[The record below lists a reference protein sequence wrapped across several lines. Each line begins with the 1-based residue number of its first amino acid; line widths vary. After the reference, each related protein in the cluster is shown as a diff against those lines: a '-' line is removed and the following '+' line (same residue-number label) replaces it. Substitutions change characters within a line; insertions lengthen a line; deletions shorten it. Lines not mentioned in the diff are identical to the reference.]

1 LVAGLRHAGADLLLL
16 GPPPLKRSPHLVEGR
31 QVRFAADALDAPV
44 ERLARILTGCDS
56 LLHLGYRPPLP
67 GTFWSELDQEIERNV
82 APTVRLLDAAARA
95 GIEFLGF
102 ASSTSVYLPASEA
115 VDEKGTVGGRT
126 PYAMGKL
133 MQEDCIRQWG
143 TRQRRPVGILRLAT
157 VYGPGETVARAV
169 PNFIRAVLAG
179 QAPVVDGQGTQ
190 PSDLIYVSDV
200 VEAFIVA
207 TRRKAD
213 GVFNIGSGLPRTPRQ
228 IAAAVITLCQAR
240 VPVGSDPG
248 RAERPGAIC
257 LVARAAAELE
267 FRARTSL
274 GAGLQE
280 EIAWMR
286 GQLALE
292 AAPR

>member
-1 LVAGLRHAGADLLLL
+1 
-16 GPPPLKRSPHLVEGR
+16 LKRAPQLIEGR
-31 QVRFAADALDAPV
+31 EVRFAADALDGPV
-44 ERLARILTGCDS
+44 EHLAWILTGCDS
-56 LLHLGYRPPLP
+56 LLHLGYRPPRP
-67 GTFWSELDQEIERNV
+67 GTFWSELDQEIQHNV

-95 GIEFLGF
+95 GVEFLGF
-102 ASSTSVYLPASEA
+102 ASSTGVYLPAAEPI
-115 VDEKGTVGGRT
+115 DEEGAVGGRT

-133 MQEDCIRQWG
+133 MQEDSVRQWG

-190 PSDLIYVSDV
+190 ASDLIYVSDV
-200 VEAFIVA
+200 VEAFIAA

-228 IAAAVITLCQAR
+228 IAAAVIMLCQAR
-240 VPVGSDPG
+240 VPVDSDPG

-257 LVARAAAELE
+257 RVARAAAELG

-274 GAGLQE
+274 EAGLQD

-286 GQLALE
+286 GQVALE